1 MDAKD
6 LRNVVLLGHSG
17 AGKTSLAEAALFTTK
32 ATTRL
37 GIISDGTTV
46 SDYEPEEVKRGGSIQ
61 TTLVSV
67 TDGDAKINFL
77 DTPGYDDFLGE
88 VVSALR
94 VVEGAVIVVSAPTGV
109 DVGTERSWNMC
120 DSSHIPRMFVVNRMD
135 RENSSFSRNVADI
148 QASFGRQCI
157 PFQIPLGDAQDFKG
171 VISIIDPPAD
181 IPAEVADE
189 VAAARERLIE
199 AAAESDDG
207 LADRYLS
214 GEELSAEEVIAG
226 VRTAVLSGELV
237 PILATSSLGSATA
250 PEGIGINEFLGT
262 VRSFLPSPV
271 DGRPADI
278 FKGSDAAEYKADS
291 GSPLAAFVFKTTAD
305 PFVGKLS
312 VFRVYQ
318 GTMKSNSEV
327 WNSNREQSE
336 RIGQLYL
343 PKGKSQEN
351 VTEVTAGDIGAIG
364 KLNATLTGDTLAS
377 RDNAL
382 TFPKIQQP
390 VGYFRMAVT
399 PASKDDLDKMS
410 MALNRIVEEDP
421 TLQFSRDANTSESL
435 ITGLGDAQID
445 VALEKIKRK
454 FGADLRVKMP
464 RVPYRETITK
474 VANSEYRHKK
484 QSGGHGQF
492 GHVLIRL
499 EPRDRDQGFEFATE
513 ISGGRVPKEFIPS
526 VEKGVTKALD
536 EGSLAGFPLVDLKAV
551 LYDGSYHDV
560 DSSGM
565 SFEIASI
572 QALKQGL
579 GDAGPVLLEPV
590 VKLSIN
596 VPDAYT
602 GEVISDINVKRG
614 RILGMN
620 PDDGVTLIEAE
631 VPLAEVQRYAQDLRS
646 VSHGRGTYSLE
657 FDHYDQV
664 PANLE
669 PKVIEEAKRAKQEES
684 V

>member
-6 LRNVVLLGHSG
+6 LRNVALLGHSG
-17 AGKTSLAEAALFTTK
+17 SGKTSLGEAALFTTK
-32 ATTRL
+32 TTTRM
-37 GIISDGTTV
+37 GTISDGNTV
-46 SDYEPEEVKRGGSIQ
+46 SDFEPEEVKRGSSIQ
-61 TTLVSV
+61 TTLLSIV
-67 TDGDAKINFL
+67 DADAKINFL

-94 VVEGAVIVVSAPTGV
+94 VVEGAVLVVAAPSGV

-120 DSSHIPRMFVVNRMD
+120 EAAGIPRMFVVNKMD
-135 RENSSFSRNVADI
+135 RENANFARNVSDI

-157 PFQIPLGDAQDFKG
+157 PFQVPLGDAQEFKG
-171 VISIIDPPAD
+171 VVSIINPPAD
-181 IPAEVADE
+181 IPAEIADE
-189 VAAARERLIE
+189 VTAARDRLIE
-199 AAAESDDG
+199 AAAESDDE

-214 GEELSAEEVIAG
+214 GEELSVDEVISG
-226 VRTAVLSGELV
+226 VRTAVLAGELV
-237 PILATSSLGSATA
+237 PILATSSA
-250 PEGIGINEFLGT
+250 PEAIGIEEFLET
-262 VRSFLPSPV
+262 TRSFLPSPV
-271 DGRPADI
+271 DGKKASLL
-278 FKGSDAAEYKADS
+278 KGTEAAEYEVDPAA
-291 GSPLAAFVFKTTAD
+291 PLAAFVFKTTAD

-312 VFRVYQ
+312 VFRVFQ
-318 GTMKSNSEV
+318 GSVKSNSET
-327 WNSNREQSE
+327 WNSNKEQSE

-343 PKGKSQEN
+343 PKGKNQEN
-351 VTEVTAGDIGAIG
+351 VNEITAGDIGAIG
-364 KLNATLTGDTLAS
+364 KLSSTVTGDTLCS
-377 RDNAL
+377 RENSVS
-382 TFPKIQQP
+382 FPKIKQP

-464 RVPYRETITK
+464 KVAYRETITK
-474 VANSEYRHKK
+474 ITSSEYRHKK

-499 EPRDRDQGFEFATE
+499 EPQERDQGFEFKTE
-513 ISGGRVPKEFIPS
+513 VTGGRIPKEYIPS
-526 VEKGVTKALD
+526 VEKGVTKGLD

-565 SFEIASI
+565 SFEIASV
-572 QALKQGL
+572 QALKQGV
-579 GDAGPVLLEPV
+579 GDANPVLLEPV
-590 VKLSIN
+590 VKLSVT

-602 GEVISDINVKRG
+602 GEVISDLNGKRG

-620 PDDGVTLIEAE
+620 PDNGVTLIEAE

-646 VSHGRGTYSLE
+646 VSQGRGSYSLE

-669 PKVIEEAKRAKQEES
+669 PKVIEDVKRAKEEES

>member
-6 LRNVVLLGHSG
+6 LRNVALLGHSG
-17 AGKTSLAEAALFTTK
+17 SGKTSLGEAALFTTK
-32 ATTRL
+32 ATTRM
-37 GIISDGTTV
+37 GTISDGNTV
-46 SDYEPEEVKRGGSIQ
+46 SDFEPEEVKRGSSIQ
-61 TTLVSV
+61 TTLLSIV
-67 TDGDAKINFL
+67 DADAKINFL

-94 VVEGAVIVVSAPTGV
+94 VVEGAVLVVAAPSGV

-120 DSSHIPRMFVVNRMD
+120 EAAGIPRMFVVNKMD
-135 RENSSFSRNVADI
+135 RENANFARNVSDI

-157 PFQIPLGDAQDFKG
+157 PFQVPLGDAQEFKG
-171 VISIIDPPAD
+171 VVSIINPPAD
-181 IPAEVADE
+181 IPAEIADE
-189 VAAARERLIE
+189 VAAARDRLIE
-199 AAAESDDG
+199 AAAESDDE

-214 GEELSAEEVIAG
+214 GEELSVDEVISG
-226 VRTAVLSGELV
+226 VRTAVLAGELV
-237 PILATSSLGSATA
+237 PILATSSA
-250 PEGIGINEFLGT
+250 PEAIGVEEFLET
-262 VRSFLPSPV
+262 TRSFLPSPV
-271 DGRPADI
+271 DGKKASLL
-278 FKGSDAAEYKADS
+278 KGTEAAEYEVDPAA
-291 GSPLAAFVFKTTAD
+291 PLAAFVFKTTAD

-318 GTMKSNSEV
+318 GSVKSNSET
-327 WNSNREQSE
+327 WNSNKEQSE

-343 PKGKSQEN
+343 PKGKNQEN
-351 VTEVTAGDIGAIG
+351 VNEITAGDIGAIG
-364 KLNATLTGDTLAS
+364 KLSSTVTGDTLCS
-377 RDNAL
+377 RENSVS
-382 TFPKIQQP
+382 FPKIKQP

-464 RVPYRETITK
+464 KVAYRETITK
-474 VANSEYRHKK
+474 ITNSEYRHKK

-499 EPRDRDQGFEFATE
+499 EPQERDQGFEFKTE
-513 ISGGRVPKEFIPS
+513 VTGGRIPKEYIPS
-526 VEKGVTKALD
+526 VEKGVTKGLD

-551 LYDGSYHDV
+551 LYDGSFHDV

-565 SFEIASI
+565 SFEIASV
-572 QALKQGL
+572 QALKQGV
-579 GDAGPVLLEPV
+579 GDANPVLLEPV
-590 VKLSIN
+590 VKLSVT

-602 GEVISDINVKRG
+602 GEVISDLNGKRG

-620 PDDGVTLIEAE
+620 PDNGVTLIEAE

-646 VSHGRGTYSLE
+646 VSQGRGSYSLE

-669 PKVIEEAKRAKQEES
+669 PKVIEDTKRAKEEES

>member
-1 MDAKD
+1 MPIMDAKD
-6 LRNVVLLGHSG
+6 LRNVALLGHSG
-17 AGKTSLAEAALFTTK
+17 SGKTTLGEATLFTTK
-32 ATTRL
+32 ATTRM
-37 GIISDGTTV
+37 GSVTDGNTV

-61 TTLVSV
+61 TTLLSI
-67 TDGDAKINFL
+67 TGADTKINFL

-94 VVEGAVIVVSAPTGV
+94 VVEGAVIVVAAPTGV
-109 DVGTERSWNMC
+109 DVGTERAWKMC
-120 DSSHIPRMFVVNRMD
+120 ESAQIPRMFVVNKMD
-135 RENSSFSRNVADI
+135 RENADFARNISDI
-148 QASFGRQCI
+148 QATFGRQCI

-171 VISIIDPPAD
+171 VVSIVNPPAD

-199 AAAESDDG
+199 AAAESDDE

-226 VRTAVLSGELV
+226 VRTAVLAGELV
-237 PILATSSLGSATA
+237 PILATSSA
-250 PEGIGINEFLGT
+250 PNAQGIDEFLET
-262 VRSFLPSPV
+262 TRSFLPSPV
-271 DGRPADI
+271 DGKHADLT
-278 FKGSDAAEYKADS
+278 KGGDAAEYDTDS
-291 GSPLAAFVFKTTAD
+291 TSPLAAFIFKTTAD

-318 GTMKSNSEV
+318 GSIKSNSEV

-343 PKGKSQEN
+343 PKGKNQEN
-351 VTEVTAGDIGAIG
+351 VTEITAGDIGAIG
-364 KLNATLTGDTLAS
+364 KLSATVTGDTLCT
-377 RDNAL
+377 RDNAV
-382 TFPKIQQP
+382 TFPQIQQP

-421 TLQFSRDANTSESL
+421 TLRFSRDPGTSESL
-435 ITGLGDAQID
+435 ITGLGDAQIE

-474 VANSEYRHKK
+474 ITKSEYRHKK

-492 GHVLIRL
+492 GHVLLRL
-499 EPRDRDQGFEFATE
+499 EPQDRDQGFAFTTE
-513 ISGGRVPKEFIPS
+513 ITGGKIPKEYIPS

-551 LYDGSYHDV
+551 LYDGSFHDV

-565 SFEIASI
+565 SFEIASV
-572 QALKQGL
+572 QALKQGV

-590 VKLSIN
+590 VKLSIT

-602 GEVISDINVKRG
+602 GEVISDLNGKRG

-620 PDDGVTLIEAE
+620 PEEGVTMIEAE
-631 VPLAEVQRYAQDLRS
+631 APLAEVQRYSQDLRS
-646 VSHGRGTYSLE
+646 VSQGRGTYSLA

-664 PANLE
+664 PANIE
-669 PKVIEEAKRAKQEES
+669 PKVIEDAKRAKAEDS

>member
-6 LRNVVLLGHSG
+6 LRNVALLGHSG
-17 AGKTSLAEAALFTTK
+17 SGKTSLGEAALFTTK
-32 ATTRL
+32 ATTRM
-37 GIISDGTTV
+37 GTISDGNTV
-46 SDYEPEEVKRGGSIQ
+46 SDFEPEEVKRGSSIQ
-61 TTLVSV
+61 TALLSIV
-67 TDGDAKINFL
+67 DADAKINFL

-94 VVEGAVIVVSAPTGV
+94 VVEGAVLVLAAPSGV

-120 DSSHIPRMFVVNRMD
+120 EAAGIPRMFVVNKMD
-135 RENSSFSRNVADI
+135 RENANFARNVSDI

-157 PFQIPLGDAQDFKG
+157 PFQVPLGDAQEFKG
-171 VISIIDPPAD
+171 VVSIINPPAD
-181 IPAEVADE
+181 IPAEIADE
-189 VAAARERLIE
+189 VAAARDRLIE
-199 AAAESDDG
+199 AAAESDDD

-214 GEELSAEEVIAG
+214 GEQLSVDEVISG
-226 VRTAVLSGELV
+226 VRTAVLAGELV
-237 PILATSSLGSATA
+237 PILATSSA
-250 PEGIGINEFLGT
+250 PEAIGVEEFLET
-262 VRSFLPSPV
+262 TRSFLPSPV
-271 DGRPADI
+271 DGKKARLL
-278 FKGSDAAEYKADS
+278 KGTEAAEYEVDPAA
-291 GSPLAAFVFKTTAD
+291 PLAAFVFKTTAD

-318 GTMKSNSEV
+318 GSVKSNSET
-327 WNSNREQSE
+327 WNSTKEQSE

-343 PKGKSQEN
+343 PKGKNQEN
-351 VTEVTAGDIGAIG
+351 VNEITAGDIGAIG
-364 KLNATLTGDTLAS
+364 KLSSTVTGDTLCS
-377 RDNAL
+377 RENSVS
-382 TFPKIQQP
+382 FPRITQP

-464 RVPYRETITK
+464 KVAYRETITK
-474 VANSEYRHKK
+474 ITNSEYRHKK

-499 EPRDRDQGFEFATE
+499 EPQERDQGFEFKTE
-513 ISGGRVPKEFIPS
+513 VTGGRIPKEYIPS
-526 VEKGVTKALD
+526 VEKGVTKGLD

-565 SFEIASI
+565 SFEIASV
-572 QALKQGL
+572 QALKQGV
-579 GDAGPVLLEPV
+579 GDANPVLLEPV
-590 VKLSIN
+590 VKLSIT

-602 GEVISDINVKRG
+602 GEVISDLNGKRG

-620 PDDGVTLIEAE
+620 PDNGVTLIEAE

-646 VSHGRGTYSLE
+646 VSQGRGSYSME

-669 PKVIEEAKRAKQEES
+669 PKVIEDAKRAKEEES
-684 V
+684 F

>member
-6 LRNVVLLGHSG
+6 LRNVALLGHSG
-17 AGKTSLAEAALFTTK
+17 SGKTSLGEAALFITK

-37 GIISDGTTV
+37 GTISDGNTV
-46 SDYEPEEVKRGGSIQ
+46 SDFEPEEIKRGGSIQ
-61 TTLVSV
+61 TTLISV
-67 TDGDAKINFL
+67 VEGDAKINFL

-94 VVEGAVIVVSAPTGV
+94 VVEGAVIVVAAPTGV
-109 DVGTERSWNMC
+109 DVGTEKAWNMC
-120 DSSHIPRMFVVNRMD
+120 EASQIPRMFVVNKMD
-135 RENSSFSRNVADI
+135 RENAEFSKNVSDI

-157 PFQIPLGDAQDFKG
+157 PFQVPLGNAQDFKG
-171 VISIIDPPAD
+171 VVSIVDPPAV
-181 IPAEVADE
+181 IPAEVAEE

-199 AAAESDDG
+199 AAAESDDE

-226 VRTAVLSGELV
+226 VRTAVLAGELV
-237 PILATSSLGSATA
+237 PILATASA
-250 PEGIGINEFLGT
+250 PQGVGIEEFLET
-262 VRSFLPSPV
+262 TRSFLPSPLDGKKV
-271 DGRPADI
+271 DVTKDGN
-278 FKGSDAAEYKADS
+278 AAEYAVDPA
-291 GSPLAAFVFKTTAD
+291 GPLAAFIFKTTAD

-318 GTMKSNSEV
+318 GTVKSNSEI

-351 VTEVTAGDIGAIG
+351 VSEITAGDIGAIG
-364 KLNATLTGDTLAS
+364 KLSASLTGDTMS
-377 RDNAL
+377 TRDNAVK
-382 TFPKIQQP
+382 FPQIKQP

-410 MALNRIVEEDP
+410 MALSRIVEEDP
-421 TLQFSRDANTSESL
+421 TLQFSRDPGTSESL

-445 VALEKIKRK
+445 IALERIKRK

-474 VANSEYRHKK
+474 ITKSEYRHKK

-492 GHVLIRL
+492 GHVILRL
-499 EPRDRDQGFEFATE
+499 EPQERDLGFAFTTE
-513 ISGGRVPKEFIPS
+513 ITGGKIPKEYIPS
-526 VEKGVTKALD
+526 VQKGVTKALD

-551 LYDGSYHDV
+551 LYDGSFHDV

-572 QALKQGL
+572 QALKQGV

-590 VKLSIN
+590 VKLSVT

-602 GEVISDINVKRG
+602 GEVISDLNGKRG

-646 VSHGRGTYSLE
+646 VSQGRGTYSLE

-669 PKVIEEAKRAKQEES
+669 PKVIEDAKRAKEES
-684 V
+684 I

>member
-6 LRNVVLLGHSG
+6 LRNVALLGHSG
-17 AGKTSLAEAALFTTK
+17 SGKTSLCEAALFTTN
-32 ATTRL
+32 AVTRM
-37 GIISDGTTV
+37 GRVEDGNTV
-46 SDYEPEEVKRGGSIQ
+46 SDYEPEEAKRGGSIQ
-61 TTLVSV
+61 TTLVSI
-67 TDGDAKINFL
+67 TKDSTKINFL
-77 DTPGYDDFLGE
+77 DTPGYDDFMGE
-88 VVSALR
+88 VVSAMR
-94 VVEGAVIVVSAPTGV
+94 VVEGAAIVVAAPTGV
-109 DVGTERSWNMC
+109 DVGTERGWNM
-120 DSSHIPRMFVVNRMD
+120 SESARIPRIFVVNKMD
-135 RENSSFSRNVADI
+135 RENASFSRTVSDI

-157 PFQIPLGDAQDFKG
+157 PFQVSLGDAQDFKG
-171 VISIIDPPAD
+171 VVSIIDPPAD

-199 AAAESDDG
+199 AAAESDED

-214 GEELSAEEVIAG
+214 GEELSPEEVISG
-226 VRTAVLSGELV
+226 VRTAVMAGELV
-237 PILATSSLGSATA
+237 PIIATSSY
-250 PEGIGINEFLGT
+250 PEGIGINEFLDMT
-262 VRSFLPSPV
+262 CSFLPSPV
-271 DGRPADI
+271 DGRAAEVAT
-278 FKGSDAAEYKADS
+278 GEYQSDA

-318 GTMKSNSEV
+318 GTIKSNSEV
-327 WNSNREQSE
+327 WNTNREQSE

-343 PKGKSQEN
+343 PKGKNQEN

-364 KLNATLTGDTLAS
+364 KLAATLTGDTLAT
-377 RDNAL
+377 RDGTVKFAEI
-382 TFPKIQQP
+382 KQP
-390 VGYFRMAVT
+390 VGYFRLAVT
-399 PASKDDLDKMS
+399 PASKEDLDKMS
-410 MALNRIVEEDP
+410 MALGRIVEEDP
-421 TLQFSRDANTSESL
+421 TLQFTRDAGTSETL

-454 FGADLRVKMP
+454 FGADLRVKTP

-474 VANSEYRHKK
+474 VTNSEYRHKK

-499 EPRDRDQGFEFATE
+499 EPQERDQGFAFDTE
-513 ISGGRVPKEFIPS
+513 ITGGRVPKEYIPS

-536 EGSLAGFPLVDLKAV
+536 EGALAGFPLVDLKAV

-572 QALKQGL
+572 QALKQGV
-579 GDAGPVLLEPV
+579 GDANPVLLEPV
-590 VKLSIN
+590 VKLSVT

-602 GEVISDINVKRG
+602 GEVMSDINGKRG
-614 RILGMN
+614 RILGLN

-646 VSHGRGTYSLE
+646 VSQGRGTYSME
-657 FDHYDQV
+657 VDHYEQV
-664 PANLE
+664 PPALE
-669 PKVIEEAKRAKQEES
+669 PKVIEEAKRDKEAES

>member
-6 LRNVVLLGHSG
+6 LRNVALLGHSG
-17 AGKTSLAEAALFTTK
+17 SGKTSLGEAALFATK
-32 ATTRL
+32 ATTRM
-37 GIISDGTTV
+37 GSITDGNTV
-46 SDYEPEEVKRGGSIQ
+46 SDFEPEEVKRGGSIQ
-61 TTLVSV
+61 TTLLSV
-67 TDGDAKINFL
+67 TDADSKINFL

-94 VVEGAVIVVSAPTGV
+94 VVEGAVIVVAAPTGV
-109 DVGTERSWNMC
+109 DVGTERGWNMC
-120 DSSHIPRMFVVNRMD
+120 EAAGIPRMFVVNKMD
-135 RENSSFSRNVADI
+135 RENASFSRNVADI
-148 QASFGRQCI
+148 QATFGRQCI
-157 PFQIPLGDAQDFKG
+157 PFQVPLGDAKDFKG
-171 VISIIDPPAD
+171 VVSIVNPPAD
-181 IPAEVADE
+181 IPAEIAEE

-199 AAAESDDG
+199 AAAESDDE

-214 GEELSAEEVIAG
+214 GEELSAEEVISG
-226 VRTAVLSGELV
+226 VRTAVLAGELV
-237 PILATSSLGSATA
+237 PILATSSA
-250 PEGIGINEFLGT
+250 PEAIGVDEFLET
-262 VRSFLPSPV
+262 TRSFLPSPV
-271 DGRPADI
+271 DGKHSELLKGADAVEYQTDPA
-278 FKGSDAAEYKADS
+278 GS
-291 GSPLAAFVFKTTAD
+291 LAAFVFKTTAD

-318 GTMKSNSEV
+318 GTIKSNSEV
-327 WNSNREQSE
+327 WNSSRDQSE

-343 PKGKSQEN
+343 PKGKNQEN
-351 VTEVTAGDIGAIG
+351 VTEITAGDIGAIG
-364 KLNATLTGDTLAS
+364 KLSSTQTGDTIS
-377 RDNAL
+377 TKDNSV
-382 TFPKIQQP
+382 TFPKIKQP

-410 MALNRIVEEDP
+410 MALSRIVEEDP
-421 TLQFSRDANTSESL
+421 TLQFSRDPRTSESL
-435 ITGLGDAQID
+435 ITGLGDAQIE
-445 VALEKIKRK
+445 VALERIKRK

-474 VANSEYRHKK
+474 TANSEYRHKK

-492 GHVLIRL
+492 GHVLLRL
-499 EPRDRDQGFEFATE
+499 EPQERDQGFEFATE
-513 ISGGRVPKEFIPS
+513 ITGGKVPKEYIPS

-565 SFEIASI
+565 SFEIASS

-590 VKLSIN
+590 VKLSVT

-602 GEVISDINVKRG
+602 GEVISDLNGKRG

-620 PDDGVTLIEAE
+620 PDNGVTLIEAE

-646 VSHGRGTYSLE
+646 VSRGRGTYSLE

-669 PKVIEEAKRAKQEES
+669 PKVIEDAKRAKAEES

>member
-1 MDAKD
+1 MPNMDAKD
-6 LRNVVLLGHSG
+6 LRNVALLGHSG
-17 AGKTSLAEAALFTTK
+17 SGKTSLAEAALFTTK
-32 ATTRL
+32 ATTRM
-37 GIISDGTTV
+37 GTITDGNTV
-46 SDYEPEEVKRGGSIQ
+46 SDFEPEEVKRGGSIQ
-61 TTLVSV
+61 TSLVSII
-67 TDGDAKINFL
+67 DGDAKINFL

-94 VVEGAVIVVSAPTGV
+94 VVEGAAIVVAAPTGV

-120 DSSHIPRMFVVNRMD
+120 ESSQIPRMFVVNRMD
-135 RENSSFSRNVADI
+135 RENANFLRNVSDI

-171 VISIIDPPAD
+171 VISIIDPPTD
-181 IPAEVADE
+181 IPSEVADE

-199 AAAESDDG
+199 AAAESDDE

-214 GEELSAEEVIAG
+214 GEELSSEEVISG
-226 VRTAVLSGELV
+226 VRTAVLAGKLV
-237 PILATSSLGSATA
+237 PILATSSA
-250 PEGIGINEFLGT
+250 PEAIGIIEFLEMT
-262 VRSFLPSPV
+262 RSFLPSPI
-271 DGRPADI
+271 DGKPAVI
-278 FKGSDAAEYKADS
+278 SKGDEAAEYQADAAA
-291 GSPLAAFVFKTTAD
+291 PLAAFVFKTMAD

-318 GTMKSNSEV
+318 GTIKSNSEV
-327 WNSNREQSE
+327 WNSNREQAE

-343 PKGKSQEN
+343 PKGKNQDN
-351 VTEVTAGDIGAIG
+351 VAEITAGDMGAIG
-364 KLNATLTGDTLAS
+364 KLNTTLTGDTLS
-377 RDNAL
+377 IRDAAL
-382 TFPKIQQP
+382 KFPRIKQP

-410 MALNRIVEEDP
+410 MALGRIVEEDP

-435 ITGLGDAQID
+435 ITGLGDAQIE

-474 VANSEYRHKK
+474 TANSEYRHKK

-492 GHVLIRL
+492 GHVLLRL
-499 EPRDRDQGFEFATE
+499 EPQDRDQGFEFATE
-513 ISGGRVPKEFIPS
+513 ITGGRVPKEYIPS
-526 VEKGVTKALD
+526 VEKGVNKALD

-602 GEVISDINVKRG
+602 GEVISDINGKRG

-620 PDDGVTLIEAE
+620 PDDGTTIIEAE

-646 VSHGRGTYSLE
+646 VSQGRGTYSLE

-669 PKVIEEAKRAKQEES
+669 PKVIEDAKRAKEEES
-684 V
+684 I

>member
-6 LRNVVLLGHSG
+6 LRNVALLGHSG
-17 AGKTSLAEAALFTTK
+17 SGKTSLGEAALFTTK
-32 ATTRL
+32 ATTRM
-37 GIISDGTTV
+37 GTISDGNTV
-46 SDYEPEEVKRGGSIQ
+46 SDFEPEEVKRGSSIQ
-61 TTLVSV
+61 TALLSIV
-67 TDGDAKINFL
+67 DADAKINFL

-94 VVEGAVIVVSAPTGV
+94 VVEGAVLVLAAPSGV

-120 DSSHIPRMFVVNRMD
+120 EAAGIPRMFVVNKMD
-135 RENSSFSRNVADI
+135 RENANFARNVSDI

-157 PFQIPLGDAQDFKG
+157 PFQVPLGDAQEFKG
-171 VISIIDPPAD
+171 VVSIINPPAD
-181 IPAEVADE
+181 IPAEIADE
-189 VAAARERLIE
+189 VSAARDRLIE
-199 AAAESDDG
+199 AAAESDDD

-214 GEELSAEEVIAG
+214 GEQLSVDEVISG
-226 VRTAVLSGELV
+226 VRTAVLAGELV
-237 PILATSSLGSATA
+237 PILAASSA
-250 PEGIGINEFLGT
+250 PEAIGVEEFLET
-262 VRSFLPSPV
+262 TRSFLPSPV
-271 DGRPADI
+271 DGKKARLL
-278 FKGSDAAEYKADS
+278 KGTEAAEYEGDPAA
-291 GSPLAAFVFKTTAD
+291 PLAAFVFKTTAD

-318 GTMKSNSEV
+318 GSVKSNSET
-327 WNSNREQSE
+327 WNSTKEQSE

-343 PKGKSQEN
+343 PKGKNQEN
-351 VTEVTAGDIGAIG
+351 VNEITAGDIGAIG
-364 KLNATLTGDTLAS
+364 KLSSTVTGDTLCS
-377 RDNAL
+377 RENSVS
-382 TFPKIQQP
+382 FPRITQP

-421 TLQFSRDANTSESL
+421 TLQFSRDASTSESL

-464 RVPYRETITK
+464 KVAYRETITK
-474 VANSEYRHKK
+474 ITNSEYRHKK

-499 EPRDRDQGFEFATE
+499 EPQERDQGFEFKTE
-513 ISGGRVPKEFIPS
+513 VTGGRIPKEYIPS
-526 VEKGVTKALD
+526 VEKGVTKGLD

-565 SFEIASI
+565 SFEIASV
-572 QALKQGL
+572 QALKQGV
-579 GDAGPVLLEPV
+579 GDANPVLLEPV
-590 VKLSIN
+590 VKLSIT

-602 GEVISDINVKRG
+602 GEVISDLNGKRG

-620 PDDGVTLIEAE
+620 PDNGVTLIEAE

-646 VSHGRGTYSLE
+646 VSQGRGSYSME

-664 PANLE
+664 PTHLE
-669 PKVIEEAKRAKQEES
+669 PKVIEDAKRAKEEES
-684 V
+684 F

>member
-6 LRNVVLLGHSG
+6 LRNVALLGHSG
-17 AGKTSLAEAALFTTK
+17 SGKTSLGEAALFTTK
-32 ATTRL
+32 ATTRM
-37 GIISDGTTV
+37 GTISDGNTV
-46 SDYEPEEVKRGGSIQ
+46 SDFEPEEVKRGSSIQ
-61 TTLVSV
+61 TTLLSIVDS
-67 TDGDAKINFL
+67 DAKINFL

-94 VVEGAVIVVSAPTGV
+94 VVEGAVLVVAAPSGV

-120 DSSHIPRMFVVNRMD
+120 EAAGIPRMFVVNKMD
-135 RENSSFSRNVADI
+135 RENANFARNVSDI

-157 PFQIPLGDAQDFKG
+157 PFQVPLGEAQEFKG
-171 VISIIDPPAD
+171 VVSIINPPAD
-181 IPAEVADE
+181 IPAEIADE
-189 VAAARERLIE
+189 VAAARDRLIE
-199 AAAESDDG
+199 AAAESDDE

-214 GEELSAEEVIAG
+214 GEELSVDEVISG
-226 VRTAVLSGELV
+226 VRTAVLAGELV
-237 PILATSSLGSATA
+237 PILATSSA
-250 PEGIGINEFLGT
+250 PEAIGVEEFLET
-262 VRSFLPSPV
+262 TRSFLPSPV
-271 DGRPADI
+271 DGKKASLL
-278 FKGSDAAEYKADS
+278 KGTEAAEYEVDPAA
-291 GSPLAAFVFKTTAD
+291 PLAAFVFKTTAD

-318 GTMKSNSEV
+318 GSVKSNSET
-327 WNSNREQSE
+327 WNSNKEQSE

-343 PKGKSQEN
+343 PKGKNQEN
-351 VTEVTAGDIGAIG
+351 VNEITAGDIGAIG
-364 KLNATLTGDTLAS
+364 KLSSTVTGDTLCS
-377 RDNAL
+377 RENSVS
-382 TFPKIQQP
+382 FPKIKQP

-464 RVPYRETITK
+464 KVAYRETITK
-474 VANSEYRHKK
+474 ITNSEYRHKK

-499 EPRDRDQGFEFATE
+499 EPQERDQGFEFKTE
-513 ISGGRVPKEFIPS
+513 VTGGRIPKEYIPS
-526 VEKGVTKALD
+526 VEKGVTKGLD

-565 SFEIASI
+565 SFEIASV
-572 QALKQGL
+572 QALKQGV
-579 GDAGPVLLEPV
+579 GDANPVLLEPV
-590 VKLSIN
+590 VKLSVT

-602 GEVISDINVKRG
+602 GEVISDLNGKRG

-620 PDDGVTLIEAE
+620 PDNGVTLIEAE

-646 VSHGRGTYSLE
+646 VSQGRGSYSLE

-669 PKVIEEAKRAKQEES
+669 PKVIEDAKRAKEEES

>member
-6 LRNVVLLGHSG
+6 LRNVALLGHSG
-17 AGKTSLAEAALFTTK
+17 SGKTSLGEAALFTTK
-32 ATTRL
+32 ATTRM
-37 GIISDGTTV
+37 GTISDGNTV
-46 SDYEPEEVKRGGSIQ
+46 SDFEPEEVKRGSSIQ
-61 TTLVSV
+61 TTLLSIV
-67 TDGDAKINFL
+67 DADAKINFL

-94 VVEGAVIVVSAPTGV
+94 VVEGAVLVVAAPSGV

-120 DSSHIPRMFVVNRMD
+120 EAAGIPRMFVVNKMD
-135 RENSSFSRNVADI
+135 RENANFARNVSDI

-157 PFQIPLGDAQDFKG
+157 PFQVPLGDAQEFKG
-171 VISIIDPPAD
+171 VVSIINPPAD
-181 IPAEVADE
+181 IPAEIADE
-189 VAAARERLIE
+189 VTAARDRLIE
-199 AAAESDDG
+199 AAAESDDE

-214 GEELSAEEVIAG
+214 GEELSVDEVISG
-226 VRTAVLSGELV
+226 VRTAVLAGELV
-237 PILATSSLGSATA
+237 PILATSSA
-250 PEGIGINEFLGT
+250 PEAIGVEEFLET
-262 VRSFLPSPV
+262 TRSFLPSPV
-271 DGRPADI
+271 DGKKASLL
-278 FKGSDAAEYKADS
+278 KGTEAAEYEVDPAA
-291 GSPLAAFVFKTTAD
+291 PLAAFVFKTTAD

-318 GTMKSNSEV
+318 GSVKSNSET
-327 WNSNREQSE
+327 WNSNKEQSE

-343 PKGKSQEN
+343 PKGKNQEN
-351 VTEVTAGDIGAIG
+351 VNEITAGDIGAIG
-364 KLNATLTGDTLAS
+364 KLSSTVTGDTLCS
-377 RDNAL
+377 RENSVS
-382 TFPKIQQP
+382 FPKIKQP

-464 RVPYRETITK
+464 KVAYRETITK
-474 VANSEYRHKK
+474 ITSSEYRHKK

-499 EPRDRDQGFEFATE
+499 EPQERDQGFEFKTE
-513 ISGGRVPKEFIPS
+513 VTGGRIPKEYIPS
-526 VEKGVTKALD
+526 VEKGVTKGLD

-565 SFEIASI
+565 SFEIASV
-572 QALKQGL
+572 QALKQGV
-579 GDAGPVLLEPV
+579 GDANPVLLEPV
-590 VKLSIN
+590 VKLSVT

-602 GEVISDINVKRG
+602 GEVISDLNGKRG

-620 PDDGVTLIEAE
+620 PDNGVTLIEAE

-646 VSHGRGTYSLE
+646 VSQGRGSYSME

-669 PKVIEEAKRAKQEES
+669 PKVIEDVKRAKEAES

>member
-6 LRNVVLLGHSG
+6 LRNVALLGHSG
-17 AGKTSLAEAALFTTK
+17 SGKTSLGEAALFTTK
-32 ATTRL
+32 ATTRM
-37 GIISDGTTV
+37 GTISDGNTV
-46 SDYEPEEVKRGGSIQ
+46 SDFEPEEVKRGSSIQ
-61 TTLVSV
+61 TTLLSIV
-67 TDGDAKINFL
+67 DADAKINFL

-94 VVEGAVIVVSAPTGV
+94 VVEGAVLVVAAPSGV

-120 DSSHIPRMFVVNRMD
+120 EAAGIPRMFVVNKMD
-135 RENSSFSRNVADI
+135 RENANFARNVSDI

-157 PFQIPLGDAQDFKG
+157 PFQVPLGDAQEFKG
-171 VISIIDPPAD
+171 VVSIINPPAD
-181 IPAEVADE
+181 IPAEIADE
-189 VAAARERLIE
+189 VTAARDRLIE
-199 AAAESDDG
+199 AAAESDDE

-214 GEELSAEEVIAG
+214 GEELSVDEVISG
-226 VRTAVLSGELV
+226 VRTAVLAGELV
-237 PILATSSLGSATA
+237 PILATSSA
-250 PEGIGINEFLGT
+250 PEAIGVEEFLET
-262 VRSFLPSPV
+262 TRSFLPSPV
-271 DGRPADI
+271 DGKKASLL
-278 FKGSDAAEYKADS
+278 KGTEAAEYEVDPAA
-291 GSPLAAFVFKTTAD
+291 PLAAFVFKTTAD

-318 GTMKSNSEV
+318 GSVKSNSET
-327 WNSNREQSE
+327 WNSNKEQSE

-343 PKGKSQEN
+343 PKGKNQEN
-351 VTEVTAGDIGAIG
+351 VNEITAGDIGAIG
-364 KLNATLTGDTLAS
+364 KLSSTVTGDTLCS
-377 RDNAL
+377 RENSVS
-382 TFPKIQQP
+382 FPKIKQP

-464 RVPYRETITK
+464 KVAYRETITK
-474 VANSEYRHKK
+474 ITNSEYRHKK

-499 EPRDRDQGFEFATE
+499 EPQERDQGFEFKTE
-513 ISGGRVPKEFIPS
+513 VTGGRIPKEYIPS
-526 VEKGVTKALD
+526 VEKGVTKVLD

-565 SFEIASI
+565 SFEIASV
-572 QALKQGL
+572 QALKQGV
-579 GDAGPVLLEPV
+579 GDANPVLLEPV
-590 VKLSIN
+590 VKLSVT

-602 GEVISDINVKRG
+602 GEVISDLNGKRG

-620 PDDGVTLIEAE
+620 PDIGVTLIEAE

-646 VSHGRGTYSLE
+646 VSQGRGSYSLE

-669 PKVIEEAKRAKQEES
+669 PKVIENAKRAKEAES

>member
-6 LRNVVLLGHSG
+6 LRNVALLGHSG
-17 AGKTSLAEAALFTTK
+17 SGKTSLGEAALFTTK
-32 ATTRL
+32 ATTRM
-37 GIISDGTTV
+37 GTISDGNTV
-46 SDYEPEEVKRGGSIQ
+46 SDFEPEEVKRGSSIQ
-61 TTLVSV
+61 TTLLSIV
-67 TDGDAKINFL
+67 DADAKINFL

-94 VVEGAVIVVSAPTGV
+94 VVEGAVLVVAAPSGV

-120 DSSHIPRMFVVNRMD
+120 EAAGIPRMFVVNKMD
-135 RENSSFSRNVADI
+135 RENANFARNVSDI

-157 PFQIPLGDAQDFKG
+157 PFQVTLGDAQEFKG
-171 VISIIDPPAD
+171 VVSIINPPAD
-181 IPAEVADE
+181 IPAEIADE
-189 VAAARERLIE
+189 VTAARDRLIE
-199 AAAESDDG
+199 AAAESDDE

-214 GEELSAEEVIAG
+214 GEELSVDEVISG
-226 VRTAVLSGELV
+226 VRTAVLAGELV
-237 PILATSSLGSATA
+237 PILATSSA
-250 PEGIGINEFLGT
+250 PEAIGVEEFLET
-262 VRSFLPSPV
+262 TRSFLPSPV
-271 DGRPADI
+271 DGKKARLL
-278 FKGSDAAEYKADS
+278 KGTEAAEYEVDPAA
-291 GSPLAAFVFKTTAD
+291 PLAAFVFKTTAD

-318 GTMKSNSEV
+318 GSVKSNSET
-327 WNSNREQSE
+327 WNSTKEQSE

-343 PKGKSQEN
+343 PKGKNQEN
-351 VTEVTAGDIGAIG
+351 VNEITAGDIGAIG
-364 KLNATLTGDTLAS
+364 KLSSTVTGDTLCS
-377 RDNAL
+377 RENSVS
-382 TFPKIQQP
+382 FPRITQP

-464 RVPYRETITK
+464 KVAYRETITK
-474 VANSEYRHKK
+474 ITNSEYRHKK

-499 EPRDRDQGFEFATE
+499 EPQERDQGFEFKTE
-513 ISGGRVPKEFIPS
+513 VTGGRIPKEYIPS
-526 VEKGVTKALD
+526 VEKGVTKGLD

-565 SFEIASI
+565 SFEIASV
-572 QALKQGL
+572 QALKQGV
-579 GDAGPVLLEPV
+579 GDANPVLLEPV
-590 VKLSIN
+590 VKLSIT

-602 GEVISDINVKRG
+602 GEVISDLNGKRG

-620 PDDGVTLIEAE
+620 PDNGATLIEAE

-646 VSHGRGTYSLE
+646 VSQGRGSYSME

-664 PANLE
+664 PTNLE
-669 PKVIEEAKRAKQEES
+669 PKVIEDAKRAKEEES
-684 V
+684 F

>member
-6 LRNVVLLGHSG
+6 LRNVALLGHSG
-17 AGKTSLAEAALFTTK
+17 SGKTSLGEAALFTTK
-32 ATTRL
+32 TTTRM
-37 GIISDGTTV
+37 GTISDGNTV
-46 SDYEPEEVKRGGSIQ
+46 SDFEPEEVKRGSSIQ
-61 TTLVSV
+61 TTLLSIV
-67 TDGDAKINFL
+67 DADAKINFL

-94 VVEGAVIVVSAPTGV
+94 VVEGAVLVLAAPSGV

-120 DSSHIPRMFVVNRMD
+120 EAAGIPRMFVVNKMD
-135 RENSSFSRNVADI
+135 RENANFARNVSDI

-157 PFQIPLGDAQDFKG
+157 PFQVPLGDAQEFKG
-171 VISIIDPPAD
+171 VVSIINPPAD
-181 IPAEVADE
+181 IPAEIADE
-189 VAAARERLIE
+189 VTAARDRLIE
-199 AAAESDDG
+199 AAAESDDE

-214 GEELSAEEVIAG
+214 GEELSVDEVISG
-226 VRTAVLSGELV
+226 VRTAVLAGELV
-237 PILATSSLGSATA
+237 PILATSSA
-250 PEGIGINEFLGT
+250 PEAIGVEEFLET
-262 VRSFLPSPV
+262 TRSFLPSPV
-271 DGRPADI
+271 DGKKASLL
-278 FKGSDAAEYKADS
+278 KGTEAAEYEVDPAA
-291 GSPLAAFVFKTTAD
+291 PLAAFVFKTTAD

-318 GTMKSNSEV
+318 GSVKSNSET
-327 WNSNREQSE
+327 WNSNKEQSE

-343 PKGKSQEN
+343 PKGKNQEN
-351 VTEVTAGDIGAIG
+351 VNEITAGDIGAIG
-364 KLNATLTGDTLAS
+364 KLSSTVTGDTLCS
-377 RDNAL
+377 RENSVS
-382 TFPKIQQP
+382 FPKIKQP

-464 RVPYRETITK
+464 KVAYRETITK
-474 VANSEYRHKK
+474 ITNSEYRHKK

-499 EPRDRDQGFEFATE
+499 EPQERDQGFEFKTE
-513 ISGGRVPKEFIPS
+513 VTGGRIPKEYIPS
-526 VEKGVTKALD
+526 VEKGVTKGLD

-565 SFEIASI
+565 SFEIASV
-572 QALKQGL
+572 QALKQGV
-579 GDAGPVLLEPV
+579 GDANPVLLEPV
-590 VKLSIN
+590 VKLSVT

-602 GEVISDINVKRG
+602 GEVISDLNGKRG

-620 PDDGVTLIEAE
+620 PDNGVTLIEAE

-646 VSHGRGTYSLE
+646 VSQGRGSYSLE

-669 PKVIEEAKRAKQEES
+669 PKVIEDAKRAKEEES

>member
-6 LRNVVLLGHSG
+6 LRNVALLGHSG
-17 AGKTSLAEAALFTTK
+17 SGKTSLGEAALFTTK
-32 ATTRL
+32 TTTRM
-37 GIISDGTTV
+37 GTISDGNTV
-46 SDYEPEEVKRGGSIQ
+46 SDFEPEEVKRGSSIQ
-61 TTLVSV
+61 TTLLSIV
-67 TDGDAKINFL
+67 DADAKINFL

-94 VVEGAVIVVSAPTGV
+94 VVEGAVLVLAAPSGV

-120 DSSHIPRMFVVNRMD
+120 EAAGIPRMFVVNKMD
-135 RENSSFSRNVADI
+135 RENANFARNVSDI

-157 PFQIPLGDAQDFKG
+157 PFQVPLGDAQEFKG
-171 VISIIDPPAD
+171 VVSIINPPAD
-181 IPAEVADE
+181 IPAEIADE
-189 VAAARERLIE
+189 VTAARDRLIE
-199 AAAESDDG
+199 AAAESDDE

-214 GEELSAEEVIAG
+214 GEELSVDEVISG
-226 VRTAVLSGELV
+226 VRTAVLAGKLV
-237 PILATSSLGSATA
+237 PILATSSA
-250 PEGIGINEFLGT
+250 PEAIGIEEFLET
-262 VRSFLPSPV
+262 TRSFLPSPV
-271 DGRPADI
+271 DGKKASLL
-278 FKGSDAAEYKADS
+278 KGTEAAEYEVDPAA
-291 GSPLAAFVFKTTAD
+291 PLAAFVFKTTAD

-318 GTMKSNSEV
+318 GSVKSNSET
-327 WNSNREQSE
+327 WNSNKEQSE

-343 PKGKSQEN
+343 PKGKNQEN
-351 VTEVTAGDIGAIG
+351 VNEITAGDIGAIG
-364 KLNATLTGDTLAS
+364 KLSSTVTGDTLCS
-377 RDNAL
+377 RENSVS
-382 TFPKIQQP
+382 FPKIKQP

-464 RVPYRETITK
+464 KVAYRETITK
-474 VANSEYRHKK
+474 ITNSEYRHKK

-499 EPRDRDQGFEFATE
+499 EPQERDQGFEFKTE
-513 ISGGRVPKEFIPS
+513 VTGGRIPKEYIPS
-526 VEKGVTKALD
+526 VEKGVTKGLD

-565 SFEIASI
+565 SFEIASV
-572 QALKQGL
+572 QALKQGV
-579 GDAGPVLLEPV
+579 GDANPVLLEPV
-590 VKLSIN
+590 VKLSVT

-602 GEVISDINVKRG
+602 GEVISDLNGKRG

-620 PDDGVTLIEAE
+620 PDNGVTLIEAE

-646 VSHGRGTYSLE
+646 VSQGRGSYSLE

-669 PKVIEEAKRAKQEES
+669 PKVIEAAKRAKEAES

>member
-6 LRNVVLLGHSG
+6 LRNVALLGHSG
-17 AGKTSLAEAALFTTK
+17 SGKTSLGEAALFTTK
-32 ATTRL
+32 ATTRM
-37 GIISDGTTV
+37 GTISDGNTV
-46 SDYEPEEVKRGGSIQ
+46 SDFEPEEVKRGSSIQ
-61 TTLVSV
+61 TTLLSIV
-67 TDGDAKINFL
+67 DADAKINFL

-94 VVEGAVIVVSAPTGV
+94 VVEGAVLVVAAPSGV

-120 DSSHIPRMFVVNRMD
+120 EAAGIPRMFVVNKMD
-135 RENSSFSRNVADI
+135 RENANFARNVSDI

-157 PFQIPLGDAQDFKG
+157 PFQVPLGDAQEFKG
-171 VISIIDPPAD
+171 VVSIINPPAD
-181 IPAEVADE
+181 IPAEIADE
-189 VAAARERLIE
+189 VAAARDRLIE
-199 AAAESDDG
+199 AAAESDDE

-214 GEELSAEEVIAG
+214 GEELSVDEVISG
-226 VRTAVLSGELV
+226 VRTAVLAGELV
-237 PILATSSLGSATA
+237 PILATSSA
-250 PEGIGINEFLGT
+250 PEAIGVEEFLET
-262 VRSFLPSPV
+262 TRSFLPSPV
-271 DGRPADI
+271 DGKKASLL
-278 FKGSDAAEYKADS
+278 KGTEAAEYEVDPAA
-291 GSPLAAFVFKTTAD
+291 PLAAFVFKTTAD

-318 GTMKSNSEV
+318 GSVKSNSET
-327 WNSNREQSE
+327 WNSNKEQSE

-343 PKGKSQEN
+343 PKGKNQEN
-351 VTEVTAGDIGAIG
+351 VNEITAGDIGAIG
-364 KLNATLTGDTLAS
+364 KLSSTVTGDTLCS
-377 RDNAL
+377 RENSVS
-382 TFPKIQQP
+382 FPKIKQP

-464 RVPYRETITK
+464 KVAYRETITK
-474 VANSEYRHKK
+474 ITNSEYRHKK

-499 EPRDRDQGFEFATE
+499 EPQERDQGFEFKTE
-513 ISGGRVPKEFIPS
+513 VTGGRIPKEYIPS
-526 VEKGVTKALD
+526 VEKGVTKGLD

-565 SFEIASI
+565 SFEIASV
-572 QALKQGL
+572 QALKQGV
-579 GDAGPVLLEPV
+579 GDANPVLLEPV
-590 VKLSIN
+590 VKLSVT

-602 GEVISDINVKRG
+602 GEVISDLNGKRG

-620 PDDGVTLIEAE
+620 PDNGVTLIEAE

-646 VSHGRGTYSLE
+646 VSQGRGSYSLE

-669 PKVIEEAKRAKQEES
+669 PKVIEDAKRAKEAES

>member
-1 MDAKD
+1 MDAKY
-6 LRNVVLLGHSG
+6 LRNVALLGHSG
-17 AGKTSLAEAALFTTK
+17 SGKTSLGEAALFLTK
-32 ATTRL
+32 ATTRM
-37 GIISDGTTV
+37 GNVTDGNTL

-61 TTLVSV
+61 TALVSIS
-67 TDGDAKINFL
+67 GDDSKINFL

-94 VVEGAVIVVSAPTGV
+94 VVEGAVIVVAAPTGV

-120 DSSHIPRMFVVNRMD
+120 ESAQIPRIFVVNKMD
-135 RENSSFSRNVADI
+135 RENASFSRNVSDI

-157 PFQIPLGDAQDFKG
+157 PFQIPLGDAQEFKG
-171 VISIIDPPAD
+171 VISIVNPPAD
-181 IPAEVADE
+181 IPAEIADE

-199 AAAESDDG
+199 AVAESDEE

-214 GEELSAEEVIAG
+214 GEELSAEDVISG
-226 VRTAVLSGELV
+226 VRTAVLAGELV
-237 PILATSSLGSATA
+237 PILATSST
-250 PEGIGINEFLGT
+250 PQPIGIDEFLET
-262 VRSFLPSPV
+262 TRSFLPSPV
-271 DGRPADI
+271 DGKHTEL
-278 FKGSDAAEYKADS
+278 FKGSDEAEYSTDPAR
-291 GSPLAAFVFKTTAD
+291 PLAAFVFKTTAD

-318 GTMKSNSEV
+318 GSIKSNSEV
-327 WNSNREQSE
+327 WNSNREQAE

-343 PKGKSQEN
+343 PKGKNQEN
-351 VTEVTAGDIGAIG
+351 VSEITAGDIGAIG
-364 KLNATLTGDTLAS
+364 KLSATLTGDTLCA
-377 RDNAL
+377 RDNAV
-382 TFPKIQQP
+382 TFPKINQP

-410 MALNRIVEEDP
+410 MALSRIVEEDP
-421 TLQFSRDANTSESL
+421 TLRFSRDAGTSESL
-435 ITGLGDAQID
+435 ITGLGDAQIE
-445 VALEKIKRK
+445 VALERIKRK

-464 RVPYRETITK
+464 KVPYRETITK
-474 VANSEYRHKK
+474 ITKSEYRHKK

-492 GHVLIRL
+492 GHVIIRL
-499 EPRDRDQGFEFATE
+499 EPQDRDQGFEFTTE
-513 ISGGRVPKEFIPS
+513 ITGGKIPKEYIPS

-536 EGSLAGFPLVDLKAV
+536 EGSLAGFPLVDLKAI
-551 LYDGSYHDV
+551 LYDGSFHDV

-572 QALKQGL
+572 QALKQGV

-590 VKLSIN
+590 VKLSVT

-602 GEVISDINVKRG
+602 GEVISDLNGKRG

-620 PDDGVTLIEAE
+620 PDNGVTLIEAV
-631 VPLAEVQRYAQDLRS
+631 VPLAEVQRYSQDLRS
-646 VSHGRGTYSLE
+646 VSQGRGTYTLE

-664 PANLE
+664 PPNLE
-669 PKVIEEAKRAKQEES
+669 PKVIEEAKRAKEQES